1 MRKFKILT
9 AALAL
14 CSIFSF
20 NAYLG
25 GSNIKNAS
33 AEASEFPCTI
43 SAAPMDKSY
52 MCYGS
57 SAVVGYTAETAV
69 AAGVPEGYEG
79 QVFEVQPL
87 DGGASCGA
95 LLDFS
100 ASNISLAL
108 VESLEF
114 RIYIP
119 YNASNTG
126 SRPQMRIAK
135 PFDVNNA
142 WVYQPGN
149 TPTPAGEW
157 TTVVVEKNY
166 QFSSLADE
174 DGDLYKFELS
184 VRSNVKQVFYV
195 DSIAVNLKADDG
207 VAPVINYNGA
217 DTIYANEG
225 TQFDLN
231 VTAYDELEARNVDV
245 EYVWDKTPFDE
256 NGNLVYGKYTLKL
269 VAKDG
274 YGNTSERTL
283 TLVVEEV
290 DTKKPVISC
299 PVTQMYAV
307 VGTIPVLNITAS
319 DNSGRVEVS
328 KAWSNG
334 ALAKNGSLTEGT
346 HTLTITASDPSGNKA
361 THTITIYVT
370 TEENFGDNVVDE
382 ENMIPRYI
390 VTFDGE
396 NAVTYKVGSKIEKP
410 DDPTPPTK
418 DHTFLGWY
426 VGETEWDFENDVV
439 TGDLNLTA
447 KWEVYHVPPE
457 QSSEADSSKIED
469 SSKEEESSVPA
480 SSSVTSSMEESSSSV
495 ETSSEEES
503 SSSAGG
509 LNFNCFGSV
518 GMISVLPLL
527 LGASILLKKKEN
539 E

>member
-57 SAVVGYTAETAV
+57 SAVVGYTAEEAA
-69 AAGVPEGYEG
+69 AAGIPEGYEG
-79 QVFEVQPL
+79 QVYEVQPL
-87 DGGASCGA
+87 DGGVSCGA

-126 SRPQMRIAK
+126 NRPQMRIAK

-142 WVYQPGN
+142 WIYQPGS

-157 TTVVVEKNY
+157 TTVVVEKDY

-174 DGDLYKFELS
+174 DGNLYKFELS
-184 VRSNVKQVFYV
+184 VRSNVKQSFYV
-195 DSIAVNLKADDG
+195 DAISVNLKVDDG

-245 EYVWDKTPFDE
+245 EYVWNTTPFDAD
-256 NGNLVYGKYTLKL
+256 GNLVYGTYSLTL

-283 TLVVEEV
+283 TLVVEEA
-290 DTKKPVISC
+290 DNEAPVISC
-299 PVTQMYAV
+299 AVTEMYAV
-307 VGTIPVLNITAS
+307 VGTIPVLNIEAS
-319 DNSGRVEVS
+319 DDSGSVSVTRV
-328 KAWSNG
+328 WSDG
-334 ALAKNGSLTEGT
+334 ALAKSGSLTEGT
-346 HTLTITASDPSGNKA
+346 HTLTITAIDPSGNKA

-370 TEENFGDNVVDE
+370 AEEDFGDNVVDE
-382 ENMIPRYI
+382 ENMIPRYT

-396 NAVTYKVGSKIEKP
+396 NATQYKKGEKIEKP
-410 DDPTPPTK
+410 DDPTPPAENY
-418 DHTFLGWY
+418 TFVGWY
-426 VGETEWDFENDVV
+426 IGETEWNFDSDVV
-439 TGDLNLTA
+439 TGDLNLVA
-447 KWEVYHVPPE
+447 KWDIEE
-457 QSSEADSSKIED
+457 ISSESESSADSSSEESSED
-469 SSKEEESSVPA
+469 EESSVPT
-480 SSSVTSSMEESSSSV
+480 SSSVTSSVEESSSSV

-527 LGASILLKKKEN
+527 LGAAVLLKKKEN

>member
-25 GSNIKNAS
+25 GSNMEIAS
-33 AEASEFPCTI
+33 AEESEFPCTL
-43 SAAPMDKSY
+43 SAAPVDTSY

-57 SAVVGYTAETAV
+57 SAVVGYTAEEAA
-69 AAGVPEGYEG
+69 AAGIPEGYEG
-79 QVFEVQPL
+79 QVYEVQPL

-100 ASNISLAL
+100 ASNIPLAL

-119 YNASNTG
+119 YNAGNTG
-126 SRPQMRIAK
+126 SRPQMRIAL

-142 WVYQPGN
+142 WIYQPGS

-157 TTVVVEKNY
+157 TTVIVEKDGK
-166 QFSSLADE
+166 FSSLANDE
-174 DGDLYKFELS
+174 GNLYKFELS
-184 VRSNVKQVFYV
+184 VRSNVRQSFYV
-195 DSIAVNLKADDG
+195 DAISVNLKADDG
-207 VAPVINYNGA
+207 VAPVINYNGE

-225 TQFDLN
+225 TKFELN
-231 VTAYDELEARNVDV
+231 VTAYDESEARNVNV
-245 EYVWDKTPFDE
+245 EYVWDTTPFDAD
-256 NGNLVYGKYTLKL
+256 GNLVYGTYSLTLT
-269 VAKDG
+269 AKDS

-283 TLVVEEV
+283 MLVVEEA
-290 DTKKPVISC
+290 DNEAPVISC
-299 PVTQMYAV
+299 AVTEMYAV
-307 VGTIPVLNITAS
+307 VGTIPVLNIEAS
-319 DNSGRVEVS
+319 DDSGSVS
-328 KAWSNG
+328 VTKVWSDG

-346 HTLTITASDPSGNKA
+346 HTLTVTASDPSGNKA
-361 THTITIYVT
+361 THTITVYVT

-382 ENMIPRYI
+382 ENMIPRYT

-396 NAVTYKVGSKIEKP
+396 NATQYKKGEKIVKP
-410 DDPTPPTK
+410 DDPTPPAENY
-418 DHTFLGWY
+418 TFVGWY
-426 VGETEWDFENDVV
+426 IGETEWNFDSDVV
-439 TGDLNLTA
+439 TGDLNLVA
-447 KWEVYHVPPE
+447 KWDIEE
-457 QSSEADSSKIED
+457 ISSESESSADSSSEE
-469 SSKEEESSVPA
+469 SSESEESSVPA
-480 SSSVTSSMEESSSSV
+480 SSSVTSSVEEPSSSV

-503 SSSAGG
+503 SSSASG

-527 LGASILLKKKEN
+527 LGAAVLLKKKEN